1 MKKVPLHAKLALLAF
16 AGLSIFS
23 MADPGHGKD
32 GIPDPVRD
40 QDFYDDGAP
49 SEAKVELGNLLFFDK
64 ILSGN
69 KNISCATCHHSFT
82 GTSDGLSLPIGE
94 GGHGLSV
101 ARDTGTGTDVIH
113 ERVPRNSPHIFN
125 LGAKEFS
132 FMFHD
137 GRLTADDTQPSGFL
151 TPAGKNFPTG
161 LDNPLAAQAM
171 FPVTSPTE
179 MAGQPSDSYP
189 NNSIADAANIGD
201 LAGPNGVWEQL
212 GQRLREIPEY
222 VELFKAAYD
231 DVNEASEITYVH
243 AANAIGSFEAFSWRA
258 DNSPFDRYLRGAKDA
273 MSDKALSGMR
283 LFYGAAKCAEC
294 HSGVFQSDQ
303 SFHSIAMPQIG
314 PGKGDGASG
323 HEDFGRAR
331 ETGDAEDLYKFRTP
345 SLRNTALTGPW
356 GHAGSYNS
364 LESVVRHH
372 LDPVASLNNYDQ
384 NHAVLP
390 SRPDLDLIDFV
401 VQDDDVLRGKIAA
414 ANELSRRKLKDSEVD
429 DLMAFLQA
437 LTDPASLDLR
447 INVPMTVPSGLP
459 VSD

>member
-1 MKKVPLHAKLALLAF
+1 MIKVSLHAKLALLAF

-23 MADPGHGKD
+23 MADPGHGKN

-69 KNISCATCHHSFT
+69 KNTSCATCHHSFT
-82 GTSDGLSLPIGE
+82 ATSDGLSLPIGE
-94 GGHGLSV
+94 GGRGFSV
-101 ARDTGTGTDVIH
+101 ARDTGTGTDAIH

-137 GRLTADDTQPSGFL
+137 GRVTADDTQPSGFL
-151 TPAGKNFPTG
+151 TPAGNDFPTG

-171 FPVTSPTE
+171 FPVTSPAE
-179 MAGQPSDSYP
+179 MAGQPSDGNP
-189 NNSIADAANIGD
+189 NNTIADAAAIGD
-201 LAGPNGVWEQL
+201 LAGPNGVWAQL

-222 VELFKAAYD
+222 VDLFKAAYD
-231 DVNEASEITYVH
+231 DVNEASDITYVH
-243 AANAIGSFEAFSWRA
+243 AANAIGAFEAFSWRA

-273 MSDKALSGMR
+273 MSDEALSGMR

-331 ETGDAEDLYKFRTP
+331 ETGDTEDLYKFRTP
-345 SLRNTALTGPW
+345 TLRNTALTGPW

-414 ANELSRRKLKDSEVD
+414 ANELSPRKLKDSKVD

-447 INVPMTVPSGLP
+447 IDVPMTVPSGLP